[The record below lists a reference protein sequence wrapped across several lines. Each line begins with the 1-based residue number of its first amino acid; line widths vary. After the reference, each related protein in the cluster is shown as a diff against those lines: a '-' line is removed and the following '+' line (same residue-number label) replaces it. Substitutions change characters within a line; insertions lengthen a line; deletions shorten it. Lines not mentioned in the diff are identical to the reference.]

1 LVRFSLVNDNASHI
15 ILIPFISAWLIYM
28 EQKQIFRRVSFA
40 YSLAGVFSMI
50 SAVTCFWTFRSLGT
64 WTQADLLAGYALAL
78 VLLWISGFVL
88 FFGRAAFKNA
98 PFPLLFLFLTI
109 PLPDALLNHSIY
121 FLQKGSAEVAEMIF
135 DLAGVPAL
143 REGFVFHLAHF
154 SIEVARE
161 CSGIR
166 SSLALLIL
174 ALVVGHLLL
183 HTFWRQAVLVIAGVL
198 IMVVKNGVRIATL
211 TILAEYVD
219 PGFLYGR
226 LHREGGVVF
235 FLLGLVLLLPILWLL
250 RRSEKSVV
258 TIENSSAA

>member
-1 LVRFSLVNDNASHI
+1 MNDNASHI

-28 EQKQIFRRVSFA
+28 EQKRIFRRVSFA
-40 YSLAGVFSMI
+40 YSFAGVLFTI
-50 SAVTCFWTFRSLGT
+50 SAVTCFWTLRSPAT
-64 WTQADLLAGYALAL
+64 WTHADLLAGYALAL

-88 FFGRAAFKNA
+88 FFGRAALENA
-98 PFPLLFLFLTI
+98 RFPLLFLFLTI

-143 REGFVFHLAHF
+143 REGFVFYLAHF
-154 SIEVARE
+154 SIAVARE

-174 ALVVGHLLL
+174 VLVVGHLLL
-183 HTFWRQAVLVIAGVL
+183 HTLWRQVVLVIAGVL

-211 TILAEYVD
+211 TILAEYVN

-250 RRSEKSVV
+250 QRNEKTVG